1 MEFELLRSKEN
12 KYEGRSM
19 WQKQVAMGQKISL
32 VSSFSHIIWKNI
44 YIWKVYVID
53 VIGWKMKMPLCYLL
67 PG

>member
-32 VSSFSHIIWKNI
+32 VSSFSHTIWRN
-44 YIWKVYVID
+44 V
-53 VIGWKMKMPLCYLL
+53 
-67 PG
+67 